1 MKTIHL
7 LCYCCLLLASPAMAQ
22 LTDDFSDGDFTNEP
36 EWLGDTEKFVVN
48 NGELQ
53 LQDTEAGSSQLYVP
67 AATSTAATTTWRFY
81 IRLEFAPS
89 TSNNA
94 RVYLNADANDLL
106 GDLQGY
112 YLQIGGISGDQD
124 ALELYRQDGSSET
137 LLISGQAG
145 ALGSEP
151 AEVRV
156 QVQRSTAGEWTLQAD
171 YSGGTDFVTEG
182 TATDDTYSMGGFFGW
197 VCDYTST
204 RSDLFFLDDVLV
216 DPLFVDT
223 TPPFLQSAS
232 ADNAFTVNARFNEPL
247 DPASANDAS
256 RYSLSPAVGVVEAE
270 LQADLSTVR
279 LSLGDAMEN
288 LQSYTL
294 TIDGVA
300 DAEGNV
306 AATQSQDFTFVQV
319 EEAEAGDLIIT
330 ELMPDPTPARG
341 LPETEY
347 LEIHNRSG
355 KVIELSTLGVA
366 SGGSPEAL
374 PDVLLLP
381 GEYVTVCDE
390 EFADAFAPFGK
401 TAGVPSFPSLSNS
414 GDEAAIVRLGGPVL
428 FELSYTD
435 DWYQDPNRSDGG
447 YSLELIALEGPYD
460 CPGNWRAAANDVG
473 GTPGQANSVLGTAMD
488 QTPPLLLRAAP
499 ESELDIRLTFS
510 EVMDEM
516 SAGDLANYQFEPA
529 LAIMDVI
536 LLADRTEALLVLS
549 EPLQPGTAY
558 TLTVEEAVQDCIGN
572 GIVSNTTQ
580 VGLAEAAEA
589 QDVVINE
596 ILFDPNTGGSD
607 FVELYNRSDKI
618 IDLLDLQLLNTRKM
632 SGDVEGRIDGNL
644 LIFPGEYLVLS
655 EDPDNISMEYTV
667 PQPANLVLNDLPSLD
682 NDEGNLTL
690 RLEGVTLDSFD
701 YFDDYHYALL
711 DDEEGVSLERV
722 SPGAPTQDAGN
733 WHSAAS
739 TVGFATPTGPN
750 SQFFEQPGEL
760 PNIINIPNRRFSP
773 DGDGFEDV
781 LLVNYET
788 NQPGYTLNLWV
799 FDAAGREIARLQNNE
814 ILANRGTLKWDGVA
828 ADGSPARAGIYVLFF
843 ELFTPDGTVERQ
855 KEAVVLAGQLD

>member
-1 MKTIHL
+1 
-7 LCYCCLLLASPAMAQ
+7 MAQ
-22 LTDDFSDGDFTNEP
+22 LADDFSDGDFTNDP
-36 EWLGDTEKFVVN
+36 EWLGDTGKFAVN

-53 LQDTEAGSSQLYVP
+53 LQDTDAGTSQLYVP
-67 AATSTAATTTWRFY
+67 AATSTEEATTWRFY

-89 TSNNA
+89 ASNNA

-145 ALGSEP
+145 ALGAAP

-156 QVQRSTAGEWTLQAD
+156 QVQRSAAGAWTLAAD

-182 TATDDTYSMGGFFGW
+182 TATDDTYNMGSFFGW

-223 TPPFLQSAS
+223 TPPTLQSAS

-247 DPASANDAS
+247 DPVSANDAS
-256 RYSLSPAVGVVEAE
+256 RYSLSPSVDVVEAE
-270 LQADLSTVR
+270 LQSDLSTVR

-294 TIDGVA
+294 TVDGVA
-300 DAEGNV
+300 DAEGNI
-306 AATQSQDFTFVQV
+306 AAAQSQDFTFVQV
-319 EEAEAGDLIIT
+319 AEAEAGDLIIT
-330 ELMPDPTPARG
+330 ELMPDPTPPRG

-347 LEIHNRSG
+347 LEIYNRSD
-355 KVIELSTLGVA
+355 KVIDLSTLGVA

-374 PDVLLLP
+374 PEVLLLP

-390 EFADAFAPFGK
+390 EFADAFAAFGK
-401 TAGVPSFPSLSNS
+401 TAAVASFPTLSNS

-435 DWYQDPNRSDGG
+435 DWYQDPSRSDGG
-447 YSLELIALEGPYD
+447 YSLELIGLEGPYD
-460 CPGNWRAAANDVG
+460 CPGNWRAAATDVG
-473 GTPGQANSVLGTAMD
+473 GTPGQANSVLGSATD
-488 QTPPLLLRAAP
+488 QTAPLLLRAAP
-499 ESELDIRLTFS
+499 ESELEVRLTFS

-516 SAGDLANYQFEPA
+516 SAGALANYQFEPA

-536 LLADRTEALLVLS
+536 LLAGRTEALLVLS
-549 EPLQPGTAY
+549 EPLQLGTAY

-572 GIVSNTTQ
+572 GIASNTTL

-589 QDVVINE
+589 QDVVVNE

-618 IDLLDLQLLNTRKM
+618 IDLFNLQLLNTRKM
-632 SGDVEGRIDGNL
+632 SGDVEGRVDGNL
-644 LIFPGEYLVLS
+644 LIFPGQYLVIT
-655 EDPDNISMEYTV
+655 EDPDNISMEYKV
-667 PQPANLVLNDLPSLD
+667 PEPANLVLNDLPSLD

-690 RLEGVTLDSFD
+690 RLNGVTLDSFD

-711 DDEEGVSLERV
+711 DDKEGVSLERV
-722 SPGAPTQDAGN
+722 SPDAPTQDAGN

-750 SQFFEQPGEL
+750 SQFFAQPGEL